1 MKKIFD
7 PAYLKTLVLI
17 SSLLI
22 NSFPAEAQFPLSNKQ
37 NNQTE
42 PKEIPEDKLNRRTPR
57 GTVTGF
63 IDAMSEQNY
72 NRAFRYLNFPP
83 DITSPEKKEEI
94 LQVLQRLFDQKGSI
108 QPYYLISDEPNGKID
123 DGLGENLERIGSVDA
138 DDKLIEIY
146 LKQHDDEIGYPIW
159 LFSSETIS
167 SISSLSLENAALIN
181 QITPDFFKRYLW
193 GGVPAAQWI
202 VALVLI
208 ALSYFISLLIISIV
222 VFLLKKLWKRTRE
235 EPISGII
242 GTIKLPLILYT
253 AVWIFVAL
261 SRNLELSII
270 LRQKFSAITISVGI
284 AAILI
289 LLWRLSDF
297 IGKFSQEKMV
307 LRGNPA
313 GVSIV
318 LFLQRA
324 AKIAIVIFGIIAIL
338 GAVGIDVTT
347 GLAALGI
354 GGIALA
360 LGAQKTIEN
369 FVGSVTLIADRPIRV
384 GDFCRVGEIT
394 GHIEKIGIRS
404 TQIRT
409 LDRTVVSIPNGA
421 FSSDTIENYAHRDK
435 FRFVS
440 VLNFRYETSPDQLR
454 FLLTELRKVL
464 YAHPKV
470 YEDPARVRFIGFG
483 AHSLDLEIFVYLD
496 AKNYD
501 EFLEIREDL
510 MLRMMDVVDRSGTDF
525 AFPSQTIYF
534 GKDQG
539 LSKEKSVKAEAEVEI
554 QKKKREMPLPQFT
567 REQIDALRN
576 KSSYPPE
583 GSSTGIEKN
592 KT

>member
-1 MKKIFD
+1 M
-7 PAYLKTLVLI
+7 AEYLDELEHKELDTIEDVL
-17 SSLLI
+17 
-22 NSFPAEAQFPLSNKQ
+22 
-37 NNQTE
+37 
-42 PKEIPEDKLNRRTPR
+42 D
-57 GTVTGF
+57 
-63 IDAMSEQNY
+63 
-72 NRAFRYLNFPP
+72 
-83 DITSPEKKEEI
+83 EI
-94 LQVLQRLFDQKGSI
+94 LPEAFATVKETAKRFVHNSKLKVTATAFDREISAEKDKEQIVQVLKRLFDQKGNI
-108 QPYYLISDEPNGKID
+108 LPYYRISDEPNGKTD
-123 DGLGENLERIGSVDA
+123 DGIDANLERVGSVNP
-138 DDKLIEIY
+138 DDELIEIF
-146 LKQHDDEIGYPIW
+146 LKQHDDEIGNPIW
-159 LFSSETIS
+159 LFSSETVTA
-167 SISSLSLENAALIN
+167 ISSLSLESAALID
-181 QITPDFFKRYLW
+181 QIMPSFLKKYLW
-193 GGVPAAQWI
+193 GGVPAAQW
-202 VALVLI
+202 LI
-208 ALSYFISLLIISIV
+208 ALLLIFLSYFVALLLISTII
-222 VFLLKKLWKRTRE
+222 FLLKKLWKRTRE

-242 GTIKLPLILYT
+242 DALKLPIKLYA

-270 LRQKFSAITISVGI
+270 LRQKFSAITIIVGI

-324 AKIAIVIFGIIAIL
+324 AKIAIVAFGIIAIL
-338 GAVGIDVTT
+338 GAIGIDVTT

-384 GDFCRVGEIT
+384 GDFCRVGQIT

-409 LDRTVVSIPNGA
+409 LDRTVVTIPNGV
-421 FSSDTIENYAHRDK
+421 FSSDIIENYAHRDK
-435 FRFVS
+435 FRFITT
-440 VLNFRYETSPDQLR
+440 LNFRYETSPDQLR

-470 YEDPARVRFIGFG
+470 YEAPARIRFIGFG
-483 AHSLDLEIFVYLD
+483 AHSLDIEIFAYLD
-496 AKNYD
+496 ALNFD

-510 MLRMMDVVDRSGTDF
+510 MLRMMDVVDRSGTEF

-539 LSKEKSVKAEAEVEI
+539 ISKEKSTEAEAEVENW
-554 QKKKREMPLPQFT
+554 KKEREMPIPQFT

-583 GSSTGIEKN
+583 GSSTGI
-592 KT
+592 

>member
-1 MKKIFD
+1 MKPSNPI
-7 PAYLKTLVLI
+7 YLVLI
-17 SSLLI
+17 TILLLLSSTSI
-22 NSFPAEAQFPLSNKQ
+22 QAQFPLST
-37 NNQTE
+37 NQKDQETE
-42 PKEIPEDKLNRRTPR
+42 KIPEDPLKRRTPR
-57 GTVTGF
+57 GSVNGF
-63 IDAMSEQNY
+63 INAMAGQDF
-72 NRAFRYLNFPP
+72 NRAARFLSFPP
-83 DITSPEKKEEI
+83 EISSDEDKEQVV
-94 LQVLQRLFDQKGSI
+94 QVLQRLFDQKGNI
-108 QPYYLISDEPNGKID
+108 QPYYLISDEPAGKLD
-123 DGLGENLERIGSVDA
+123 DGIDENLEKIGSIEA
-138 DDKLIEIY
+138 DDELIEIF
-146 LKQHDDEIGYPIW
+146 LKQYEDEAGNPIW
-159 LFSSETIS
+159 LFSSETVS
-167 SISSLSLENAALIN
+167 SVSSLSLKNTALID
-181 QITPDFFKRYLW
+181 QIMPDFFKKYLW
-193 GGVPAAQWI
+193 GGVPAGQWFI
-202 VALVLI
+202 ALLLI
-208 ALSYFISLLIISIV
+208 ALSYILAYLIISIII
-222 VFLLKKLWKRTRE
+222 FLLKKLWKKARE
-235 EPISGII
+235 APVAGILVAL
-242 GTIKLPLILYT
+242 KLPLKLYI

-270 LRQKFSAITISVGI
+270 LRQKFSVITIIVGI
-284 AAILI
+284 AAILL

-297 IGKFSQEKMV
+297 IGKFSQEKML

-324 AKIAIVIFGIIAIL
+324 AKIAIVVFGIIAIL

-384 GDFCRVGEIT
+384 GDFCRVGQIT
-394 GHIEKIGIRS
+394 GNIEKIGIRS

-409 LDRTVVSIPNGA
+409 LDRTIVSIPNGA

-435 FRFVS
+435 FRFITT
-440 VLNFRYETSPDQLR
+440 LNFRYETSPDQLR

-470 YEDPARVRFIGFG
+470 YEDPARIRFTGFA
-483 AHSLDLEIFVYLD
+483 AHSLDIEIFAYLEARD
-496 AKNYD
+496 FN

-510 MLRMMDVVDRSGTDF
+510 MLRMMDVVDRSGTEF

-539 LSKEKSVKAEAEVEI
+539 LSKEKSAEAEAEV
-554 QKKKREMPLPQFT
+554 QNWKKEREMPLPQFT
-567 REQIDALRN
+567 REQIDALKN

-583 GSSTGIEKN
+583 GSSTSIQKN
-592 KT
+592 GD

>member
-1 MKKIFD
+1 MKKISD
-7 PAYLKTLVLI
+7 SHYLKFVFI
-17 SSLLI
+17 ISLLLFG
-22 NSFPAEAQFPLSNKQ
+22 SLPAEAQFPIGSNQ
-37 NNQTE
+37 NKEAETE
-42 PKEIPEDKLNRRTPR
+42 EIPEDPLGRRTPR
-57 GTVTGF
+57 GTVKGF
-63 IDAMSEQNY
+63 IDAMAGQNF
-72 NRAFRYLNFPP
+72 NLAARYLNFPAS
-83 DITSPEKKEEI
+83 ITLEEDKEQI
-94 LQVLQRLFDQKGSI
+94 VQVLQRLFDQKGNL
-108 QPYYLISDEPNGKID
+108 QPYHTISDDPNGKID
-123 DGLGENLERIGSVDA
+123 DGIDGNLEIIGNVNA
-138 DDKLIEIY
+138 DNESIDIF
-146 LKQHDDEIGYPIW
+146 LKQYDDEAGNPIW
-159 LFSSETIS
+159 LFSSETVGA
-167 SISSLSLENAALIN
+167 ISSLSLRGSALIDE
-181 QITPDFFKRYLW
+181 IMPSILKKYLW
-193 GGVPAAQWI
+193 GGVPAGQWI

-208 ALSYFISLLIISIV
+208 ALSYFVSLLLISTIIL
-222 VFLLKKLWKRTRE
+222 LLKKLWKRTRE
-235 EPISGII
+235 TPISGII
-242 GTIKLPLILYT
+242 KAIKLPVKLYA

-270 LRQKFSAITISVGI
+270 LRQKFSAITIIVGI
-284 AAILI
+284 AAFLI

-324 AKIAIVIFGIIAIL
+324 AKIGIVVFGIIAVL

-384 GDFCRVGEIT
+384 GDFCRVGQIT

-421 FSSDTIENYAHRDK
+421 FSSDTIENFAHRDK
-435 FRFVS
+435 FRFITT
-440 VLNFRYETSPDQLR
+440 LNFRYETSPDQLR
-454 FLLTELRKVL
+454 FLLAELRKVL

-470 YEDPARVRFIGFG
+470 YEEPARIRFTGFA
-483 AHSLDLEIFVYLD
+483 AHSLDIEIFAYLD
-496 AKNYD
+496 AKDFN

-510 MLRMMDVVDRSGTDF
+510 MLRMMDVVDRSGTEF

-539 LSKEKSVKAEAEVEI
+539 LSKEKSAEAEAEV
-554 QKKKREMPLPQFT
+554 QNWKKEWEMPLPQFS
-567 REQIDALRN
+567 REQIDALKN

-583 GSSTGIEKN
+583 GSSTSIKKSEV
-592 KT
+592 

>member
-1 MKKIFD
+1 MKNIFD
-7 PAYLKTLVLI
+7 PAYLKFI
-17 SSLLI
+17 FIISLLLF
-22 NSFPAEAQFPLSNKQ
+22 NSLPAEAQFPLGNKQ
-37 NNQTE
+37 NEAEIQ
-42 PKEIPEDKLNRRTPR
+42 EIPEDPLGRRTPR
-57 GTVTGF
+57 GTVNGF
-63 IDAMSEQNY
+63 IDAMAEQNN
-72 NRAFRYLNFPP
+72 NRAARYFNFPP
-83 DITSPEKKEEI
+83 EITTQEDKEQI
-94 LQVLQRLFDQKGSI
+94 VQVLKRLFDQKGNI
-108 QPYYLISDEPNGKID
+108 QPYYQISDEPSGKTD
-123 DGLGENLERIGSVDA
+123 DGLDENLERIGSVDV
-138 DDKLIEIY
+138 DDELVEIF
-146 LKQHDDEIGYPIW
+146 LKQRDDESGNPIW
-159 LFSSETIS
+159 FFSSETIS
-167 SISSLSLENAALIN
+167 SISSLSLQNATLID
-181 QITPDFFKRYLW
+181 QILPEFFKKYLW
-193 GGVPAAQWI
+193 GGVPAGQWI
-202 VALVLI
+202 IALVLI
-208 ALSYFISLLIISIV
+208 ALSYFISLLIVSVII
-222 VFLLKKLWKRTRE
+222 FLLKKLWKRTRE

-242 GTIKLPLILYT
+242 TAVKLPLILYA

-261 SRNLELSII
+261 TRNLELSII
-270 LRQKFSAITISVGI
+270 LRQKFSAITIIVAI
-284 AAILI
+284 VAILI

-324 AKIAIVIFGIIAIL
+324 AKIAIVIFGIIFSL
-338 GAVGIDVTT
+338 GAIGIDVTT

-384 GDFCRVGEIT
+384 GDFCRVGEVT

-409 LDRTVVSIPNGA
+409 LDRTIVNIPNGA

-435 FRFVS
+435 FRFAS
-440 VLNFRYETSPDQLR
+440 TLNFRYETSPDQLR

-464 YAHPKV
+464 YEHPKV
-470 YEDPARVRFIGFG
+470 YEAPARIRFMGFG
-483 AHSLDLEIFVYLD
+483 AHSLDMEIFAYLE
-496 AKNYD
+496 ALNYE

-534 GKDQG
+534 GKDKG
-539 LSKEKSVKAEAEVEI
+539 LSKEKTAEAEAAIENL
-554 QKKKREMPLPQFT
+554 KKEREMPLPQFT

-583 GSSTGIEKN
+583 GSSTSIKKSEV
-592 KT
+592 

>member
-1 MKKIFD
+1 M
-7 PAYLKTLVLI
+7 L
-17 SSLLI
+17 SSTSI
-22 NSFPAEAQFPLSNKQ
+22 QAQFPLST
-37 NNQTE
+37 NQKDQETE
-42 PKEIPEDKLNRRTPR
+42 KIPEDPLKRRTPR
-57 GTVTGF
+57 GSVNGF
-63 IDAMSEQNY
+63 INAMAGQDF
-72 NRAFRYLNFPP
+72 NRAARFLSFPP
-83 DITSPEKKEEI
+83 EISSDEDKEQVV
-94 LQVLQRLFDQKGSI
+94 QVLQRLFDQKGNI
-108 QPYYLISDEPNGKID
+108 QPYYLISDEPAGKLD
-123 DGLGENLERIGSVDA
+123 DGIDENLEKIGSIEA
-138 DDKLIEIY
+138 DDELIEIF
-146 LKQHDDEIGYPIW
+146 LKQYEDEAGNPIW
-159 LFSSETIS
+159 LFSSETVS
-167 SISSLSLENAALIN
+167 SVSSLSLKNTALID
-181 QITPDFFKRYLW
+181 QIMPDFFKKYLW
-193 GGVPAAQWI
+193 GGVPAGQWFI
-202 VALVLI
+202 ALLLI
-208 ALSYFISLLIISIV
+208 ALSYILAYLIISIII
-222 VFLLKKLWKRTRE
+222 FLLKKLWKKARE
-235 EPISGII
+235 APVAGILVAL
-242 GTIKLPLILYT
+242 KLPLKLYI

-270 LRQKFSAITISVGI
+270 LRQKFSVITIIVGI
-284 AAILI
+284 AAILL

-297 IGKFSQEKMV
+297 IGKFSQEKML

-324 AKIAIVIFGIIAIL
+324 AKIAIVVFGIIAIL

-384 GDFCRVGEIT
+384 GDFCRVGQIT
-394 GHIEKIGIRS
+394 GNIEKIGIRS

-409 LDRTVVSIPNGA
+409 LDRTIVSIPNGA

-435 FRFVS
+435 FRFITT
-440 VLNFRYETSPDQLR
+440 LNFRYETSPDQLR

-470 YEDPARVRFIGFG
+470 YEDPARIRFTGFA
-483 AHSLDLEIFVYLD
+483 AHSLDIEIFAYLEARD
-496 AKNYD
+496 FN

-510 MLRMMDVVDRSGTDF
+510 MLRMMDVVDRSGTEF

-539 LSKEKSVKAEAEVEI
+539 LSKEKSAEAEAEV
-554 QKKKREMPLPQFT
+554 QNWKKEREMPLPQFT
-567 REQIDALRN
+567 REQIDALKN

-583 GSSTGIEKN
+583 GSSTSIQKN
-592 KT
+592 GD

>member
-1 MKKIFD
+1 MKPSKPF
-7 PAYLKTLVLI
+7 YLVLTI
-17 SSLLI
+17 LLLLLSSTSI
-22 NSFPAEAQFPLSNKQ
+22 QAQFPLSTNQNKDQ
-37 NNQTE
+37 E
-42 PKEIPEDKLNRRTPR
+42 VEKIPEDPLKRRTPR
-57 GTVTGF
+57 GSVNGF
-63 IDAMSEQNY
+63 IDAVAGQNF
-72 NRAFRYLNFPP
+72 NRAARYLNFPP
-83 DITSPEKKEEI
+83 EISSEEDKEQI
-94 LQVLQRLFDQKGSI
+94 VQVLQRLFDQKGNI
-108 QPYYLISDEPNGKID
+108 QPYYLISDEAAGKID
-123 DGLGENLERIGSVDA
+123 DGIDENLEKIGSIKA
-138 DDKLIEIY
+138 DDELIEVF
-146 LKQHDDEIGYPIW
+146 LKQYEDEAGDPIW
-159 LFSSETIS
+159 LFSSETVS
-167 SISSLSLENAALIN
+167 AISSLSLTNTALID
-181 QITPDFFKRYLW
+181 QIMPNFFKKYLW
-193 GGVPAAQWI
+193 GGVPAGQWLI
-202 VALVLI
+202 ALLLI
-208 ALSYFISLLIISIV
+208 ALSYIIALLIISV
-222 VFLLKKLWKRTRE
+222 VIFLLKKLWKKTRE
-235 EPISGII
+235 APIAGII
-242 GTIKLPLILYT
+242 VALKLPLKLYT

-270 LRQKFSAITISVGI
+270 LRQKFSVITIIVGV
-284 AAILI
+284 AALLL

-297 IGKFSQEKMV
+297 IGKFSQEKML

-318 LFLQRA
+318 LFMQRA

-384 GDFCRVGEIT
+384 GDFCRVGQIT

-409 LDRTVVSIPNGA
+409 LDRTIVSIPNGA

-435 FRFVS
+435 FRFVTI
-440 VLNFRYETSPDQLR
+440 LNFRYETSPDQLR

-464 YAHPKV
+464 YQHPKV
-470 YEDPARVRFIGFG
+470 YEDPARVRFTGFA
-483 AHSLDLEIFVYLD
+483 AHSLDIEIFAYLEARD
-496 AKNYD
+496 FN

-510 MLRMMDVVDRSGTDF
+510 MLRMMDVVDRSGTEF

-534 GKDQG
+534 GKDEG
-539 LSKEKSVKAEAEVEI
+539 LSKEKSAEAEAEV
-554 QKKKREMPLPQFT
+554 QNWKKEREMPLPQFT

-583 GSSTGIEKN
+583 GSSTAINKN
-592 KT
+592 GD

>member
-1 MKKIFD
+1 MKPTIPINKVFIIF
-7 PAYLKTLVLI
+7 LLLLSG
-17 SSLLI
+17 SSI
-22 NSFPAEAQFPLSNKQ
+22 QAQFPLST
-37 NNQTE
+37 NQDKEQETE
-42 PKEIPEDKLNRRTPR
+42 KIPDDPLGRRTPR
-57 GTVTGF
+57 GTVNGF
-63 IDAMSEQNY
+63 IDAMAGLNY
-72 NRAFRYLNFPP
+72 NRAARFLNFPVG
-83 DITSPEKKEEI
+83 ISTQEEKEKI
-94 LQVLQRLFDQKGSI
+94 IQILQRLFDQKGNI
-108 QPYYLISDEPNGKID
+108 EPYYAISNKPSGEID
-123 DGLGENLERIGSVDA
+123 DGINEDLEKIGSVKSEDGEKI
-138 DDKLIEIY
+138 DIFLEKY
-146 LKQHDDEIGYPIW
+146 DDEEGYPIW
-159 LFSSETIS
+159 LFSDETTRAIS
-167 SISSLSLENAALIN
+167 TLNTANPALID
-181 QITPDFFKRYLW
+181 QILPDSFKKYLW
-193 GGVPAAQWI
+193 GGVPAGQWI
-202 VALVLI
+202 IALVLL
-208 ALSYFISLLIISIV
+208 ALSYFISLLIVSIII
-222 VFLLKKLWKRTRE
+222 FLLRKLWKKARHS
-235 EPISGII
+235 PVSGII
-242 GTIKLPLILYT
+242 TTLKLPVKLYL
-253 AVWIFVAL
+253 AVWIFVSL

-270 LRQKFSAITISVGI
+270 LRQKFSAITITVGI

-297 IGKFSQEKMV
+297 IGKITQEKMV

-324 AKIAIVIFGIIAIL
+324 AKIAIVAFGIIAIL

-384 GDFCRVGEIT
+384 GDFCKVGEVT

-404 TQIRT
+404 TRIRT
-409 LDRTVVSIPNGA
+409 LDRTVVTIPNGA
-421 FSSDTIENYAHRDK
+421 FSSDTIENYAHRDR

-440 VLNFRYETSPDQLR
+440 VLNFRYETSSDQLR

-470 YEDPARVRFIGFG
+470 YEEPARIRFIGFG
-483 AHSLDLEIFVYLD
+483 AHSLDLEVFAYLD
-496 AKNYD
+496 ARNYD

-510 MLRMMDVVDRSGTDF
+510 MLRMMEVVDRSGTDF

-534 GKDQG
+534 GKDKG
-539 LSKEKSVKAEAEVEI
+539 LSKEKSAEAEAEVENW
-554 QKKKREMPLPQFT
+554 KKEWEMPLPQFT

-583 GSSTGIEKN
+583 GSSTGIEKS